1 MWFCKTPQDSVNDL
15 TEIGPRFQSRLAT
28 FQLDRAIL
36 DEHLLK
42 EACGFGCELMRPAT
56 IKTITLSED
65 KAPHTLEIMPQEG
78 QMRTVTTKWIID
90 ASGKAAVLAKK
101 LGIQHSIGDEHP
113 TSSVWCRFRNVN
125 DLDSF
130 KSRKMFPKLTERSL
144 ASAPRP
150 RITSWAAAGGA
161 GSFRCRMAAT
171 VPASPGTAG
180 CTRCQK
186 DRPSS
191 HGCRRIW

>member
-1 MWFCKTPQDSVNDL
+1 
-15 TEIGPRFQSRLAT
+15 
-28 FQLDRAIL
+28 
-36 DEHLLK
+36 
-42 EACGFGCELMRPAT
+42 
-56 IKTITLSED
+56 
-65 KAPHTLEIMPQEG
+65 MPQEG

-130 KSRKMFPKLTERSL
+130 KSRKMFPKLDGTGQMHPHHGHQSPHG
-144 ASAPRP
+144 PRD
-150 RITSWAAAGGA
+150 GGA
-161 GSFRCRMAAT
+161 GSFRCRMAAS
-171 VPASPGTAG
+171 VPASPGTGG
-180 CTRCQK
+180 CTRCRK
-186 DRPSS
+186 DRRSS